1 LKEKQFCILA
11 VDDSIDDLELIKLSL
26 EAKTQWRVL
35 TSSSGKQALIQ
46 AKKELPDV
54 ILLDVQMPK
63 IDGIE
68 AVKKLRASSKTNKI
82 PILLLTNT
90 PCAVSSEISK
100 ELSIIKIIRKPSDW
114 LSLADLIVL

>member
-1 LKEKQFCILA
+1 MKEKQFCILA

-26 EAKTQWRVL
+26 EAKTQLRVL

-46 AKKELPDV
+46 AEKELPDI

-68 AVKKLRASSKTNKI
+68 TVKKLRACSKTNKI

>member
-46 AKKELPDV
+46 AKKELPDI